1 MAIQQF
7 RRSDPGLTLRP
18 AKIRDMSY
26 LEQQFLIA
34 MPGMED
40 PNFNRGVTL
49 LCQHND
55 EGALGIT
62 INRPSEFVLR
72 NLLSQV
78 GLECADT
85 SLSELPVFDGGPVHR
100 ERGFVLHSPD
110 RRYESSMTVGLDI
123 VITTSRDV
131 LEDIASGRG
140 PERFL
145 VALGYAGWG
154 AGQLE
159 NEMRENAWL
168 HVMADPELIFDLPV
182 EQRWEGA
189 VARLGIEVGR
199 LQPAG
204 GHA

>member
-1 MAIQQF
+1 M
-7 RRSDPGLTLRP
+7 DV
-18 AKIRDMSY
+18 SY
-26 LEQQFLIA
+26 LERQLLIA

-40 PNFNRGVTL
+40 PNFSRGVTL

-62 INRPSEFVLR
+62 INRPSEFTLQE
-72 NLLSQV
+72 LLVQV
-78 GLECADT
+78 GLKASDGRLA
-85 SLSELPVFDGGPVHR
+85 SLPVFDGGPVHR

-110 RRYESSMTVGLDI
+110 RQYESSMAVGQDI
-123 VITTSRDV
+123 MITTSRDI
-131 LEDIASGRG
+131 LQDIAAGTG

-159 NEMRENAWL
+159 DEMRENAWL
-168 HVMADPELIFDLPV
+168 NVMADPEVLFDLPV
-182 EQRWEGA
+182 DQRWAGA
-189 VARLGIEVGR
+189 VARLGIDVGR
-199 LQPAG
+199 LQPSG

>member
-1 MAIQQF
+1 
-7 RRSDPGLTLRP
+7 
-18 AKIRDMSY
+18 MSY

-34 MPGMED
+34 MPGLED
-40 PNFNRGVTL
+40 PNFSRGVTL

-62 INRPSEFVLR
+62 INRPSEFTLSE
-72 NLLSQV
+72 LLSQV
-78 GLECADT
+78 GLRCREQRLAG
-85 SLSELPVFDGGPVHR
+85 LRVFDGGPVHR

-110 RRYESSMTVGLDI
+110 RRYETSMPVGPDI
-123 VITTSRDV
+123 LITTSRDV
-131 LEDIASGRG
+131 LEDIAAGTG

-159 NEMRENAWL
+159 EEMRDNAWL
-168 HVMADPELIFDLPV
+168 NVMADAELLFDLPV
-182 EQRWEGA
+182 EQRWAGA
-189 VARLGIEVGR
+189 VARLGIDVGR
-199 LQPAG
+199 LQPLG

>member
-1 MAIQQF
+1 
-7 RRSDPGLTLRP
+7 
-18 AKIRDMSY
+18 MSY

-40 PNFNRGVTL
+40 PNFSRGVTL

-62 INRPSEFVLR
+62 INHPSDFTLKE
-72 NLLSQV
+72 LLAQIGIDCDDEQIS
-78 GLECADT
+78 A
-85 SLSELPVFDGGPVHR
+85 LPVFEGGPVHP
-100 ERGFVLHSPD
+100 ERGFVLHDGEPIWD
-110 RRYESSMTVGLDI
+110 SSMRVGPDI
-123 VITTSRDV
+123 AVTTSRDI
-131 LEDIASGRG
+131 LEAIARG
-140 PERFL
+140 DGPPRFL

-159 NEMRENAWL
+159 DEMRENAWL
-168 HVMADPELIFDLPV
+168 SVMSQAGIVFDLPP
-182 EQRWEGA
+182 EKRWEQA
-189 VARLGIEVGR
+189 VASLGIQVSS